1 MIALEEKVLAKKPY
15 KLRHY
20 SLKMASGA
28 TPTIVEVS
36 KYYADKETG
45 VPFIRVQNLN
55 ETGLLSLDELKYI
68 NHETHE
74 NYLKRSQVHEDDLL
88 VKITGVGRMAVAGVP
103 PKGFEGNINQHIV
116 VVKTENRETSEVLAA
131 YLNSDVGEKLAT
143 RRATGGTRPALD
155 YPALKSIP
163 VIFEPRLIEL
173 ATSARERKKQ
183 KEKQADDLLKSID
196 HYLLA
201 ELGIEIEDRQDSI
214 ENRIFKTQWQQVIGN
229 RYDPKKYSVNTS
241 SLYKAIEAS
250 FFNKQSLKSL
260 LIQKVSGDWGIEVT
274 DKFDGHLYKKCL
286 VIRATEF
293 DNKYNL
299 QLVNSRAKFRL
310 ISKFKLRDLDIQKN
324 DFLLEKSGGSID
336 QPVGRI
342 ALLDNEILDHGQIAF
357 SNFIHKFRVNTT
369 EIEPE
374 YLFSYLKMIHNV
386 KLTDTMQSQTNGIRN
401 LILNEYWNQS
411 IPLPSLTQQR
421 DIASEVSSRRREA
434 KTIEVSGQQEFEKA
448 KKEIENLILQ

>member
-1 MIALEEKVLAKKPY
+1 LIALEEKVLAKKPY

-55 ETGLLSLDELKYI
+55 ETGLLSLDDLKYI

-116 VVKTENRETSEVLAA
+116 VVKTEDRETSEVLAA
-131 YLNSDVGEKLAT
+131 YLNSDVGEKLAS
-143 RRATGGTRPALD
+143 RRSTGGTRPALD

-163 VIFEPRLIEL
+163 IIYEPRLIEL
-173 ATSARERKKQ
+173 ATNARERKYQ
-183 KEKQADDLLKSID
+183 KEQQADDLLKSID
-196 HYLLA
+196 KFLL
-201 ELGIEIEDRQDSI
+201 EQLGIVIEEPQNSIED
-214 ENRIFKTQWQQVIGN
+214 RIFKTQWQKVIGN
-229 RYDPKKYSVNTS
+229 RYDPKKYSINTS

-250 FFNKQSLKSL
+250 IFSRKSLKSL
-260 LIQKVSGDWGIEVT
+260 LIQKVSGDWGLEVT
-274 DKFDGHLYKKCL
+274 ENFDEHLYKKCL

-299 QLVNSRAKFRL
+299 QLDNSRAKFRL
-310 ISKFKLRDLDIQKN
+310 INKFKLSDLDIRET

-342 ALLDNEILDHGQIAF
+342 ALLDNEILGHGTIAF

-369 EIEPE
+369 AIEPE

-411 IPLPSLTQQR
+411 IPLPSLNQQR
-421 DIASEVSSRRREA
+421 VIASEVSRRRKEA
-434 KTIEVSGQQEFEKA
+434 RTIELSAQVEFDKA